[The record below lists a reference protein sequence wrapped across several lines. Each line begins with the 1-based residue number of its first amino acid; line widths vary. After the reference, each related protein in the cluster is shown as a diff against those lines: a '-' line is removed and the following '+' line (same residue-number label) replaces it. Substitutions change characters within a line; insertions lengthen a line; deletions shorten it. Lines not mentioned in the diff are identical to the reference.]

1 MSNLLS
7 IVVLI
12 GFHLSSASKSYLL
25 QHANHY
31 RKTLQSWPFYQ
42 RILLGENLSEKE
54 RLSKENSGVTIGVP
68 NHAFYSYLKVLTY
81 FAARRT
87 PPADGYVVKSGLQ

>member
-7 IVVLI
+7 IVALI

-54 RLSKENSGVTIGVP
+54 RLPKENSGVT
-68 NHAFYSYLKVLTY
+68 SYFT
-81 FAARRT
+81 ARRT